1 MGAAARVSECRPSRA
16 GLRVSSQPSGPGFE
30 TTAERKRHRR
40 QLTEDGNVE
49 TRGGPALS
57 ADSRRSPGLPQ
68 TAAIGKGF
76 GCRPGAS
83 DRPGIGAGVG
93 KPPMN
98 EPAGRR

>member
-1 MGAAARVSECRPSRA
+1 MTGQFPGSRA
-16 GLRVSSQPSGPGFE
+16 ETSDTLSGAMGLVVFVSVGAFR
-30 TTAERKRHRR
+30 TASVSACRKRLEQRMA
-40 QLTEDGNVE
+40 G
-49 TRGGPALS
+49 
-57 ADSRRSPGLPQ
+57 
-68 TAAIGKGF
+68 IGKGF